1 MKGIVKTLAAF
12 AIIAAIAIFTLVGMA
27 SASDQQ
33 WRKAIHGEYAFTGTG
48 ACLFAFTGF
57 NDDFTPSGPSNG
69 PGPNFWDGVITFAKD
84 GTGSIDALQRYM
96 DINNPQFPQGAAGLV
111 HVYWEFTYTVDR
123 GKITFT
129 EIPATYYVEY
139 QEGPQK
145 GQVLSNFAFSQ
156 PYDGYISADGK
167 NLIVSFG
174 VPTIITPVPPQ
185 PPELPPNLEV
195 ICSGTW
201 QGFRTDWED

>member
-1 MKGIVKTLAAF
+1 MKGIFKTLAAF
-12 AIIAAIAIFTLVGMA
+12 VIIAAIAMFTVVGMA

-57 NDDFTPSGPSNG
+57 DPDKFTPTGPSSG
-69 PGPNFWDGVITFAKD
+69 PGPNFWDGVVTFKKN
-84 GTGSIDALQRYM
+84 GRGSIDAQQRYM
-96 DINNPQFPQGAAGLV
+96 DINNPQNPQGAAGLV
-111 HVYWEFTYTVDR
+111 HIYWEFTYTVHR

-129 EIPATYYVEY
+129 EIPDTYVLDY
-139 QEGPQK
+139 QEGPVK
-145 GQVLSNFAFSQ
+145 GVFKGFAFSQ

-174 VPTIITPVPPQ
+174 VPMKIDPSVGNPS
-185 PPELPPNLEV
+185 LPGEI
-195 ICSGTW
+195 ICSGTF
-201 QGFRTDWED
+201 QGFRTDWEE

>member
-1 MKGIVKTLAAF
+1 MKGIFKTQAAF
-12 AIIAAIAIFTLVGMA
+12 VIIAAIAIFTLVGMA
-27 SASDQQ
+27 SASGQQ

-48 ACLFAFTGF
+48 ACLFAITGF
-57 NDDFTPSGPSNG
+57 NDNFTPSGPSSG
-69 PGPNFWDGVITFAKD
+69 PGPNFWDGVVTFKKD
-84 GTGSIDALQRYM
+84 GTGSTDALQRYM

-111 HVYWEFTYTVDR
+111 HIKWKFTYTVDR

-139 QEGPQK
+139 VEGPQK
-145 GQVLSNFAFSQ
+145 GQSLSNFAFSDT
-156 PYDGYISADGK
+156 YDGYISADGK

-185 PPELPPNLEV
+185 PPELPPHLEV
-195 ICSGTW
+195 ICSGTF